1 MICKTLVEMKFFP
14 RTSVAPSPF
23 PNQAKKSAC
32 CSSYLHSTLFHP
44 GLPCREVGFPRNWP
58 PSPSATCSVFP
69 SPRSSKLTGAKS
81 WVTSLQSQISLPEDE
96 FPEVD
101 LIPLAFRK
109 ASRPPPALQ
118 TPRAPS
124 PAQPGPTSWEASGAQ
139 PRLFF
144 PPRAGLKPNWCVP
157 RPISP
162 SRLATSTEATPRSP
176 PPGLTPRPPAAAL
189 TPSPSPR
196 LRRPRPPPRPQQS
209 GARPAPPPA
218 AQPWRV
224 PERPRAAA
232 RPSPFTCSIARSGT
246 PLNRLRRLRVPNR
259 TRRLLE
265 PTRSCRDPQIP
276 PLPRRLTGR
285 FPLGGFLWFPPIG
298 LKSSPSSLL
307 LSHWTVGRVLPPPRF
322 ETGRCSESPTHHV
335 LYDWREGRTSATPI
349 GHLAR
354 QSWPR
359 WPRPLVLFFLE
370 ISTSPIGLTDSVTA
384 PPSDLKNFNWSSF
397 PASGSLPTSQLFTSG
412 GQSIGASAS
421 PSVLPVSIQG

>member
-1 MICKTLVEMKFFP
+1 MICKTLVAMKFTP
-14 RTSVAPSPF
+14 RIYVAPSPF

-32 CSSYLHSTLFHP
+32 CSSYPHSTLFHP
-44 GLPCREVGFPRNWP
+44 SLPCREAGFPRNWLQ
-58 PSPSATCSVFP
+58 SPSATYSIFP

-81 WVTSLQSQISLPEDE
+81 WVTSLQSLISLPEDE

-101 LIPLAFRK
+101 RDPSRLSQGPSPTSSLPNVAGAIPLLNLDP
-109 ASRPPPALQ
+109 RPGRPQ
-118 TPRAPS
+118 GPRP
-124 PAQPGPTSWEASGAQ
+124 W
-139 PRLFF
+139 LLF
-144 PPRAGLKPNWCVP
+144 PPRGGLKPNWGFP

-162 SRLATSTEATPRSP
+162 SGVATGTEATPRSP
-176 PPGLTPRPPAAAL
+176 PPGLAPRPPATAL

-196 LRRPRPPPRPQQS
+196 LRRPSRPRPPPRPQQS

-218 AQPWRV
+218 AGPWRV
-224 PERPRAAA
+224 PERPRASA

-285 FPLGGFLWFPPIG
+285 SPLDGFLRFPTIG
-298 LKSSPSSLL
+298 LKSSPSYLL
-307 LSHWTVGRVLPPPRF
+307 LSHWTVRRVLPPPRF
-322 ETGRCSESPTHHV
+322 ETGRCSESPTHHI
-335 LYDWREGRTSATPI
+335 LYDWREGRTSAAPI
-349 GHLAR
+349 GYLAR

-370 ISTSPIGLTDSVTA
+370 ISTSPIGLTSSVTE
-384 PPSDLKNFNWSSF
+384 PPSDLKKF
-397 PASGSLPTSQLFTSG
+397 
-412 GQSIGASAS
+412 
-421 PSVLPVSIQG
+421 